1 MRFIFLFFIVL
12 NLVSCKTISVLAP
25 VHSTIAPPPIKQAVS
40 SLNIPVE
47 IEMKSYLK
55 MTEEALPKKFIDS
68 IFQCEGVSFSYV
80 FIREPIDFKFK
91 NSSIYYE
98 VDGKFELKLNYCP
111 KCHEFWDKG
120 GACTIPRV
128 FASCGAGSEAMRRV
142 KVAYTTDISLGENYK
157 FKAKTELKKFNILDP
172 CKITLFKYDATPEVE
187 KQVTKQLVALEDDID
202 KQVEAL
208 DVKSSLK
215 DVWAEL
221 QKGLPI
227 STYGFLYL
235 QPKSIGI
242 SELEFRNNKVFLD
255 LHLSVYPFVSTEAQK
270 QNKIALP
277 PLERFSGASGFNLN
291 LDIRASYDSLSSFI
305 NAQLIGKEFDFNGK
319 KISVRGMKISGAQN
333 QKLVFKMDFDGA
345 KKGAVYF
352 SGTPLLETLTQK
364 ISLKELD
371 FDVQTKSV
379 LIKAAKWMFNKRIM
393 EELEKNTVFEL
404 VTLLNEAK
412 KNIVEALNMEI
423 TKGVKMSGSVNKLS
437 LQEIYLDKSHL
448 LLRSKLLGT
457 VKIKM

>member
-1 MRFIFLFFIVL
+1 MILF
-12 NLVSCKTISVLAP
+12 
-25 VHSTIAPPPIKQAVS
+25 
-40 SLNIPVE
+40 
-47 IEMKSYLK
+47 
-55 MTEEALPKKFIDS
+55 
-68 IFQCEGVSFSYV
+68 
-80 FIREPIDFKFK
+80 R
-91 NSSIYYE
+91 
-98 VDGKFELKLNYCP
+98 
-111 KCHEFWDKG
+111 
-120 GACTIPRV
+120 
-128 FASCGAGSEAMRRV
+128 
-142 KVAYTTDISLGENYK
+142 
-157 FKAKTELKKFNILDP
+157 
-172 CKITLFKYDATPEVE
+172 
-187 KQVTKQLVALEDDID
+187 
-202 KQVEAL
+202 
-208 DVKSSLK
+208 
-215 DVWAEL
+215 
-221 QKGLPI
+221 
-227 STYGFLYL
+227 
-235 QPKSIGI
+235 
-242 SELEFRNNKVFLD
+242 
-255 LHLSVYPFVSTEAQK
+255 HL
-270 QNKIALP
+270 
-277 PLERFSGASGFNLN
+277 
-291 LDIRASYDSLSSFI
+291 I

-352 SGTPLLETLTQK
+352 SGTPLLDTLTQK

-404 VTLLNEAK
+404 VKLLNEAK